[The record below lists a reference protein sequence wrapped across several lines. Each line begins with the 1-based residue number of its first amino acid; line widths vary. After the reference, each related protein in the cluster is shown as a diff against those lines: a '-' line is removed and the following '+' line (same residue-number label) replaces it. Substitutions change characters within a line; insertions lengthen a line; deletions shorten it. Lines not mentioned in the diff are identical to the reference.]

1 MHTVFNNNPKEV
13 SDQTKTEE
21 NFSDKSIQILISKK
35 ENQAS
40 RTSMIQKSLL
50 QNK

>member
-1 MHTVFNNNPKEV
+1 MHTVFNINPKEA

-35 ENQAS
+35 EN
-40 RTSMIQKSLL
+40 
-50 QNK
+50 